1 MSESVY
7 GKRLTDVNQRYRSD
21 SEQETAAIASDL
33 ARRLPPGAVVLLQ
46 GELGA
51 GKTAFVRGF
60 VEGVGIDPYE
70 VSSPT
75 FTVIQEYGGGRVY
88 HVDLYRLGSDEV
100 SDLGLDELPEN
111 GALVCIEWAERMPYT
126 MSGAVTVKI
135 SYLSDTAR
143 ELIVKGYSER

>member
-1 MSESVY
+1 M
-7 GKRLTDVNQRYRSD
+7 NQSYRSD

-33 ARRLPPGAVVLLQ
+33 ARRLPPGAVVLLH

-75 FTVIQEYGGGRVY
+75 FTVIQEYGGGLVY

-126 MSGAVTVKI
+126 MSGAVTVQI